1 MGVLPRR
8 VLSSAMAVI
17 TLAACAHHSRPSSAA
32 GEDSRPKPASA
43 SMDLAGSSWVLEDLN
58 GEGVIDKVH
67 VTLDFTEAGRVVGN
81 GSCNRY
87 FATVTISGSSIK
99 FGAVGATRMACL
111 PAVSQQES
119 KYFAA
124 LGAANRFEIEGSTL
138 SIYGAASGDAANK
151 PLRFTRATP

>member
-8 VLSSAMAVI
+8 VLASAMAMI
-17 TLAACAHHSRPSSAA
+17 TLGACAHHSSLSPA
-32 GEDSRPKPASA
+32 GVDDSRPRPASA
-43 SMDLAGSSWVLEDLN
+43 SMDLAKSSWVLEDLN
-58 GEGVIDKVH
+58 GEGVVDNAR

-87 FATVTISGSSIK
+87 FATVTVSGSSIK
-99 FGAVGATRMACL
+99 FGAVGATRMACA

-124 LGAANRFEIEGSTL
+124 LGAASRFEVVGSTL
-138 SIYGAASGDAANK
+138 SIYSVASGDAAIK
-151 PLRFTRATP
+151 PLRFTRAAP